1 MGHAEYQNGTSFFIL
16 TILNIMLITLNDI
29 ARKAG
34 VSVSTVSRVL
44 NRQSQKNRISSK
56 TAKLVLKAA
65 QELNYRPNQL
75 ARGLRLKKTHTIGL
89 VVPDI
94 SNPFF
99 AHVTRMIQKN
109 AYNFG
114 YSMIV
119 CNTDEDIGTE
129 IEQIDLLRGK
139 GVDGYIIMPVGV
151 ENDHIIEL
159 IELDKPLVLLDRCFN
174 DLETNSVVVDN
185 YGGSNQATKYL
196 IEQGHTRIA
205 IIQGLINTSTNSER
219 VNGYKDALKECGIPI
234 DSKLIVGDDFRKD
247 NGYIETKLLLSTSDS
262 PSAIF
267 TMSDLITLGALEAIE
282 ESDFTIPDDVSII
295 SYDDI
300 DFAPFLKAPL
310 TAVRQPKETMG
321 KVAVKLLI
329 ENIKSKGKNAKQ
341 KIVLK
346 PELVIRDSVKNFKS
360 DFSHN

>member
-1 MGHAEYQNGTSFFIL
+1 MV
-16 TILNIMLITLNDI
+16 TLNDI
-29 ARKAG
+29 AHKAG

-44 NRQSQKNRISSK
+44 NRKSKKHRISPE
-56 TAKLVLKAA
+56 TAKLVLEAA

-75 ARGLRLKKTHTIGL
+75 ARGLRLKRTHTIGL

-109 AYNFG
+109 AYEFG

-119 CNTDEDIGTE
+119 CNTDEDIHTE

-151 ENDHIIEL
+151 ANQHIIEL
-159 IELDKPLVLLDRCFN
+159 IEMHKPLVLLDRCF
-174 DLETNSVVVDN
+174 DGLETNSVVVDN
-185 YGGSNQATKYL
+185 YSGAYQSTKYL
-196 IEQGHTRIA
+196 IEQGHRRIA

-219 VNGYKDALKECGIPI
+219 VKGYQDALKESGLPV
-234 DSKLIVGDDFRKD
+234 DNNLIVGNDFRKD
-247 NGYIETKLLLSTSDS
+247 NGYIETKLLLSSEDPPT
-262 PSAIF
+262 AIF

-282 ESDFTIPDDVSII
+282 ESDFSIPEDISII

-300 DFAPFLKAPL
+300 DFAPFFKAPL
-310 TAVRQPKETMG
+310 TAVRQPKESMG

-329 ENIKSKGKNAKQ
+329 DHIKSKDKSGKQ

-346 PELVIRDSVKNFKS
+346 PELVIRHSVKNLNPGIL
-360 DFSHN
+360 HH

>member
-1 MGHAEYQNGTSFFIL
+1 
-16 TILNIMLITLNDI
+16 MLITLNDI

-44 NRQSQKNRISSK
+44 NRKSQKNRISPA
-56 TAKLVLKAA
+56 TAKLVLEAA
-65 QELNYRPNQL
+65 KELDYRPNQL

-109 AYNFG
+109 AYEYG

-119 CNTDEDIGTE
+119 CNTDEDINTE
-129 IEQIDLLRGK
+129 IEQIYLLRGK

-151 ENDHIIEL
+151 ENDHIVEL
-159 IELDKPLVLLDRCFN
+159 IEFDKPLVLLDRCF
-174 DLETNSVVVDN
+174 DKLETNSVIVDN
-185 YGGSNQATKYL
+185 YTGSYNATKYL
-196 IEQGHTRIA
+196 IDKGHTRIA
-205 IIQGLINTSTNSER
+205 IIQGLINTSTNSDR
-219 VNGYKDALKECGIPI
+219 VMGYKKALKDHGIAV
-234 DSKLIVGDDFRKD
+234 DKKLIVGNDFRKE
-247 NGYIETKLLLSTSDS
+247 NGYIETKLLLAS
-262 PSAIF
+262 PNPPTAIF
-267 TMSDLITLGALEAIE
+267 TMSDLITLGALQAIK
-282 ESDFTIPDDVSII
+282 ESDFKIPDNVSVI

-300 DFAPFLKAPL
+300 DFAPFFESPL

-329 ENIKSKGKNAKQ
+329 EDIKLKGKSTKQ

-346 PELVIRDSVKNFKS
+346 PELVIRESVKNLKS
-360 DFSHN
+360 GFSHN

>member
-1 MGHAEYQNGTSFFIL
+1 
-16 TILNIMLITLNDI
+16 MLITLNDI

-44 NRQSQKNRISSK
+44 NSKIKTNRISPK
-56 TAKLVLKAA
+56 TAQLVLEAA
-65 QELNYRPNQL
+65 KELNYRPNQL

-109 AYNFG
+109 AYEFG

-119 CNTDEDIGTE
+119 CNTDEDIETE
-129 IEQIDLLRGK
+129 IEQIYLLRGK

-159 IELDKPLVLLDRCFN
+159 MEFDKPLVLLDRCF
-174 DLETNSVVVDN
+174 DGLETNSVVVDN
-185 YGGSNQATKYL
+185 YSGSYQATHYL
-196 IEQGHTRIA
+196 IQQGHKRIA
-205 IIQGLINTSTNSER
+205 IIQGLINTSTNSDR
-219 VNGYKDALKECGIPI
+219 VKGYKDALIKNGISI
-234 DSKLIVGDDFRKD
+234 DKKLIVGNDFRKD
-247 NGYIETKLLLSTSDS
+247 NGYIETKLLLAS
-262 PSAIF
+262 PEPPTAIF
-267 TMSDLITLGALEAIE
+267 TMSDLITLGALEAIK
-282 ESDFTIPDDVSII
+282 ESDFTIPDDLSIL

-300 DFAPFLKAPL
+300 DFAPFFKSPL
-310 TAVRQPKETMG
+310 TAVRQPKESMG

-329 ENIKSKGKNAKQ
+329 EDIKLKGKSTKQ
-341 KIVLK
+341 KIILK
-346 PELVIRDSVKNFKS
+346 PELVIRESVKNLTS
-360 DFSHN
+360 GFSNN

>member
-1 MGHAEYQNGTSFFIL
+1 MRDFRTAHLLYIL
-16 TILNIMLITLNDI
+16 TVLNIMLITLNDI

-56 TAKLVLKAA
+56 TEKLVLKAA
-65 QELNYRPNQL
+65 KDLNYRPNQL

-109 AYNFG
+109 ANDFG

-119 CNTDEDIGTE
+119 CNTDENIETE
-129 IEQIDLLRGK
+129 REQIELLRGK

-151 ENDHIIEL
+151 ENDHIVEL
-159 IELDKPLVLLDRCFN
+159 IEFDKPLVLLDRCFN
-174 DLETNSVVVDN
+174 DLETNSIVVN
-185 YGGSNQATKYL
+185 NFGGSYQATKYL

-219 VNGYKDALKECGIPI
+219 VKGYKEALKEFGVPV
-234 DSKLIVGDDFRKD
+234 DSKLIVGNDFRKD
-247 NGYIETKLLLSTSDS
+247 NGYIETKLLLSTSNP

-282 ESDFTIPDDVSII
+282 ESDFAIPEDISII

-300 DFAPFLKAPL
+300 DFAPFFKSPL
-310 TAVRQPKETMG
+310 TAVRQPKESMG
-321 KVAVKLLI
+321 KLAVKLLI
-329 ENIKSKGKNAKQ
+329 EDIKSKSKNVKQ

-346 PELVIRDSVKNFKS
+346 PELVIRKSVKNLKS
-360 DFSHN
+360 GFSHN